1 MHAGGGRKNGG
12 IGFSVSEPSSTLE
25 ITASEQF
32 QFNDLRETPF
42 AKTEIRQIANAIEA
56 SVEAFDLDS
65 NICVTLNGELMTHVG
80 LGSGTAVRLGVLEG
94 LFFINGK
101 SISENGLVRQSKR
114 GGTSGIGI
122 NTYFSGGLVFDLG
135 IANDC
140 RGFAPSSQ
148 TDSKHLPSLIPS
160 LPMPPWPVCI
170 CIPRFIRPKTQE
182 EEVDFFNKAAPV
194 KPADS
199 YEASYHALFGVY
211 AAVIEHDF
219 SAFCCAIDAIQATTW
234 KKQEWFE
241 YGDSLL
247 NLAKNLR
254 DQGADAIGMS
264 SIGPML
270 FCLGN
275 EDSMTYI
282 SQQGGALNCDV
293 IRTVPDNSG
302 RTVISG

>member
-12 IGFSVSEPSSTLE
+12 IGFSVSEPSGTLE
-25 ITASEQF
+25 ITDSEQF

-42 AKTEIRQIANAIEA
+42 AKTEISQIAKAIEA
-56 SVEAFDLDS
+56 SVEAFDLVS
-65 NICVTLNGELMTHVG
+65 NICVTISGEFMTHVG
-80 LGSGTAVRLGVLEG
+80 LGTGTAVRLAVLEG
-94 LFFINGK
+94 LFLINGK
-101 SISENGLVRQSKR
+101 TISENRLVRQSKR

-122 NTYFSGGLVFDLG
+122 STYFSGGLVFDLG

-148 TDSKHLPSLIPS
+148 AHSKHLPSLIPS
-160 LPMPPWPVCI
+160 LPMPLWPVCI
-170 CIPRFIRPKTQE
+170 CIPRFIRPKSQE

-194 KPADS
+194 EPADS

-219 SAFCCAIDAIQATTW
+219 SAFCRAINAIQATTW
-234 KKQEWFE
+234 KKQEWFA

-247 NLAKNLR
+247 NLATILR
-254 DQGADAIGMS
+254 NQGADAIGMS

-270 FCLGN
+270 YCLGN

-282 SQQGGALNCDV
+282 SQQGGALNCNV

-302 RTVISG
+302 RTIISG